1 MHSSSLHLHL
11 HSALYRV
18 AGCLAPNTSVTRRKL
33 QTPNTSVSERA
44 CRQTQFMHGLMHGTL
59 LQVLGA

>member
-18 AGCLAPNTSVTRRKL
+18 AGCLA
-33 QTPNTSVSERA
+33 PNTSVSERA